1 MNQKYT
7 VQKKS
12 IYYNVGRY
20 RLDNRQDAQHL
31 CDTLNQLTETQN
43 TSTDTDKKLDTI
55 QKKVIQLQMSISI
68 IADELEQLHKEVI
81 R

>member
-1 MNQKYT
+1 MKYA
-7 VQKKS
+7 VSKRG
-12 IYYNVGRY
+12 IYYSVGRY
-20 RLDNRQDAQHL
+20 RLDNKQDAQHL
-31 CDTLNQLTETQN
+31 CDTLNQLTETTN
-43 TSTDTDKKLDTI
+43 NSADTNKKLDLI

>member
-68 IADELEQLHKEVI
+68 IAEELEALHKEVI